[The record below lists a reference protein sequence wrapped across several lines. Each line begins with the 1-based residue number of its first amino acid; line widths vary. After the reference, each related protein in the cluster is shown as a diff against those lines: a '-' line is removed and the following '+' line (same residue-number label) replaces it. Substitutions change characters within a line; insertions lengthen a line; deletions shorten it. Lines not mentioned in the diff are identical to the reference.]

1 MCLRSFNW
9 LTFSIRVNV
18 SVNTTAAA
26 AAAAAAGESYW
37 LPSRTIALEELQ

>member
-26 AAAAAAGESYW
+26 AAAGESYW

>member
-1 MCLRSFNW
+1 VCLRSFNW

-26 AAAAAAGESYW
+26 AAGESYW